1 LNQHG
6 RVATTPDFFNTISG
20 NETFGQTRTSGEIAP
35 DSGHSRSNSARSLA
49 PQPEG
54 RPGEQITLDDV
65 EHIAI

>member
-1 LNQHG
+1 MA
-6 RVATTPDFFNTISG
+6 VAPRSPQRTESQATPAFKP
-20 NETFGQTRTSGEIAP
+20 TFSTKSA